1 MKERAVSMRQ
11 AFSGDFKF
19 NAVFY
24 SILFMSS
31 MISLACFSNAIA
43 EEVIL
48 KPLAGSNAVYT
59 ASPASNHNVSDSVQV
74 PSNTP
79 VFTPEV
85 KPQEAVTPTMPQNW
99 DEPILRGK
107 TPDTAST
114 IESGLS
120 QASSSPSIIKQ
131 SESASSGDSTSGA
144 NQALQ
149 ITTATEKVPTGTVLK
164 IAFNTPMDSRVSLTG
179 EPFTATLQEDFYTL
193 RRVDGEP
200 EKRVILP
207 QGTMLR
213 GRASDV
219 KRPGLFSK
227 GGAISLSF
235 DHVVLPSGELLPLAM
250 NLSNTNPIVN
260 QAGAL
265 YTDPGVGKKVNQGV
279 QKGFFTFNKV
289 KDATVKAGADAG
301 GDLGKI
307 FAAPFAVAGGA
318 VASGAVITGKTV
330 VAIVGK
336 GDSVVINPG
345 DTLSID
351 FAGAF
356 NLPSQ

>member
-1 MKERAVSMRQ
+1 MQTAFVLSGLLSM
-11 AFSGDFKF
+11 ALFST
-19 NAVFY
+19 A
-24 SILFMSS
+24 M
-31 MISLACFSNAIA
+31 A
-43 EEVIL
+43 EEVLL
-48 KPLAGSNAVYT
+48 KPFAPASAVYNT
-59 ASPASNHNVSDSVQV
+59 ETLQSPSHL
-74 PSNTP
+74 PSQTIGIH
-79 VFTPEV
+79 
-85 KPQEAVTPTMPQNW
+85 PQQAEIPSIPNNW
-99 DEPILRGK
+99 DEPILRGQSSE
-107 TPDTAST
+107 TP
-114 IESGLS
+114 ESQTSS
-120 QASSSPSIIKQ
+120 QAAFQTSQNNSP
-131 SESASSGDSTSGA
+131 

-149 ITTATEKVPTGTVLK
+149 ITTTTEKVPTGTILK

-179 EPFTATLQEDFYTL
+179 EPFTATLQEDFYTF

-289 KDATVKAGADAG
+289 KDATVKAGEDAG

>member
-1 MKERAVSMRQ
+1 MRQ
-11 AFSGDFKF
+11 VYLGDYKF
-19 NAVFY
+19 YAVCH
-24 SILFMSS
+24 SICLILS
-31 MISLACFSNAIA
+31 MLCFASVSRAIA

-48 KPLAGSNAVYT
+48 KPLAGNGSVYT
-59 ASPASNHNVSDSVQV
+59 ATPSSNQNSSESEQM
-74 PSNTP
+74 PSNAP

-85 KPQEAVTPTMPQNW
+85 KPQEAIVPSMPTNW

-107 TPDTAST
+107 TT
-114 IESGLS
+114 ESLQS
-120 QASSSPSIIKQ
+120 A
-131 SESASSGDSTSGA
+131 SESPINSNASDAPQTGV